1 MYKNF
6 EELSP
11 VAIDCLQ
18 EIGNI
23 GSGNAVSSLSAML
36 GKPVTMHVPTISVL
50 DYQAIIDKVGGPE
63 KIMTA
68 ILVSFKGDI
77 KGMMMF
83 LLENAFAQIVVNTFM
98 GKDHIDVIKMDD
110 ADSSAVKEMGN
121 IMAGAYL
128 SALGAM
134 AEFTIAMD
142 PPSMTV
148 DMMGALMSAPMT
160 TLTEVGDKVLFID
173 EGIKVD
179 FVNIE
184 SNIILIPEMES
195 LEILMKKLGVDK

>member
-1 MYKNF
+1 MIKNY

-11 VAIDCLQ
+11 IAIDCLQ

-23 GSGNAVSSLSAML
+23 GSGNAASSLSAML
-36 GKPVTMHVPTISVL
+36 SKTVTMNVPRVQVM
-50 DYQAIIDKVGGPE
+50 DYQAVIDVMGGPE
-63 KIMTA
+63 KIITA
-68 ILVSFKGDI
+68 ILVTFKGDI

-98 GKDHIDVIKMDD
+98 GKENIDVIQMDE

-128 SALGAM
+128 SALAAM
-134 AEFTIAMD
+134 AEFTVEMD

-148 DMMGALMSAPMT
+148 DMMGALMSAPIT
-160 TLTEVGDKVLFID
+160 TLNDVGDKGLFID
-173 EGIKVD
+173 DGFKIDNVSIEA
-179 FVNIE
+179 NIL
-184 SNIILIPEMES
+184 LIPEMES
-195 LEILMKKLGVDK
+195 LDILMKKLGVN

>member
-6 EELSP
+6 DELSP
-11 VAIDCLQ
+11 IAIDCLQ

-23 GSGNAVSSLSAML
+23 GSGNAASSLSAML
-36 GKPVTMHVPTISVL
+36 SKPVTMHVPMIKVL
-50 DYQAIIDKVGGPE
+50 DYQSVIDEMGGPE

-68 ILVSFKGDI
+68 ILVMFHGDI

-83 LLENAFAQIVVNTFM
+83 FLEDAFAKIVVNTFM
-98 GKDHIDVIKMDD
+98 GKENINVIQMDE

-128 SALGAM
+128 SALAAM
-134 AEFTIAMD
+134 AEFTITMD

-148 DMMGALMSAPMT
+148 DMMGALMNAPMM
-160 TLTEVGDKVLFID
+160 TLDEVGDKVLFID
-173 EGIKVD
+173 DGFKIENEEID
-179 FVNIE
+179 ANIV
-184 SNIILIPEMES
+184 LIPEMES
-195 LEILMKKLGVDK
+195 LDILTKKLGVN

>member
-6 EELSP
+6 DELSP
-11 VAIDCLQ
+11 IAIDCLQ

-23 GSGNAVSSLSAML
+23 GSGNAASSLSAML
-36 GKPVTMHVPTISVL
+36 SKPVTMHVPMIKVL
-50 DYQAIIDKVGGPE
+50 DYQSIIDEMGGPE

-68 ILVSFKGDI
+68 ILVMFHGDI

-83 LLENAFAQIVVNTFM
+83 FLEDAFAKIVVNTFM
-98 GKDHIDVIKMDD
+98 GKENINVIQMDE

-128 SALGAM
+128 SALAAM
-134 AEFTIAMD
+134 AEFTITMD

-148 DMMGALMSAPMT
+148 DMMGALMNAPMM
-160 TLTEVGDKVLFID
+160 TLDEVGDKVLFID
-173 EGIKVD
+173 DGFKIDNEEID
-179 FVNIE
+179 ANIV
-184 SNIILIPEMES
+184 LIPEMES
-195 LEILMKKLGVDK
+195 LDILTKKLGVNE

>member
-1 MYKNF
+1 MLKNYDD
-6 EELSP
+6 LSP
-11 VAIDCLQ
+11 IAIDCLQ

-23 GSGNAVSSLSAML
+23 GSGNAASSLSAML
-36 GKPVTMHVPTISVL
+36 AKPVTMHVPKVTVM
-50 DYQAIIDKVGGPE
+50 DYQSVIDAMGGSE

-68 ILVSFKGDI
+68 ILVMFHGDI

-83 LLENAFAQIVVNTFM
+83 LLEDAFAQIVVNTFM
-98 GKDHIDVIKMDD
+98 GKDRIDVIKMDEAD
-110 ADSSAVKEMGN
+110 ASAVKEMGN

-148 DMMGALMSAPMT
+148 DMMGALMNAPMSM
-160 TLTEVGDKVLFID
+160 LNEVGDKVLFID
-173 EGIKVD
+173 DGFKIEYI
-179 FVNIE
+179 NIDA
-184 SNIILIPEMES
+184 NIVLVPEMES
-195 LEILMKKLGVDK
+195 LDILTKKLGVN

>member
-1 MYKNF
+1 MIKNY

-11 VAIDCLQ
+11 IAIDCLQ

-23 GSGNAVSSLSAML
+23 GSGNAASSLSAML
-36 GKPVTMHVPTISVL
+36 SKTVTMTVPRVQVM
-50 DYQAIIDKVGGPE
+50 DDQAVIDVMGGPE
-63 KIMTA
+63 KIITA
-68 ILVSFKGDI
+68 ILVTFKGDI

-98 GKDHIDVIKMDD
+98 GKENIDVIQMDE

-128 SALGAM
+128 SALAAM
-134 AEFTIAMD
+134 AEFTVEMD

-148 DMMGALMSAPMT
+148 DMMGALMSAPIT
-160 TLTEVGDKVLFID
+160 TLNDVGDKVLFID
-173 EGIKVD
+173 DGFKIDNVSIEA
-179 FVNIE
+179 NIL
-184 SNIILIPEMES
+184 LIPEMES
-195 LEILMKKLGVDK
+195 LDILMKKLGVN

>member
-1 MYKNF
+1 MLKNYD
-6 EELSP
+6 ELSP

-23 GSGNAVSSLSAML
+23 GSGNAASSLSAML
-36 GKPVTMHVPTISVL
+36 SKPVTMHVPKIKVL
-50 DYQAIIDKVGGPE
+50 DYQSVIDEMGGPE

-68 ILVSFKGDI
+68 ILVMFHGDI

-83 LLENAFAQIVVNTFM
+83 FLEDAFAKIVVNTFM
-98 GKDHIDVIKMDD
+98 GKENVNVIQMDE

-128 SALGAM
+128 SALAAM
-134 AEFTIAMD
+134 AEFTITMD

-148 DMMGALMSAPMT
+148 DMMGALMNAPMM
-160 TLTEVGDKVLFID
+160 TLDEVGDKVLFID
-173 EGIKVD
+173 EGFKID
-179 FVNIE
+179 NEEIDANIV
-184 SNIILIPEMES
+184 LVPEMES
-195 LEILMKKLGVDK
+195 LDILTKKLGVN

>member
-11 VAIDCLQ
+11 IAIDCLQ

-23 GSGNAVSSLSAML
+23 GSGNAASSLSAML
-36 GKPVTMHVPTISVL
+36 SKPVTMQVPKINVL
-50 DYQAIIDKVGGPE
+50 DYQGIIDKVGGPE

-68 ILVSFKGDI
+68 ILVTFKGDI
-77 KGMMMF
+77 RGMMMF

-98 GKDHIDVIKMDD
+98 GKDHIDVIKMDET
-110 ADSSAVKEMGN
+110 DSSAVKEMGN

-134 AEFTIAMD
+134 AEFTIQMD

-160 TLTEVGDKVLFID
+160 TLDEVGEKVLFID
-173 EGIKVD
+173 EGFKID
-179 FVNIE
+179 FVKIE

-195 LEILMKKLGVDK
+195 LDTLMKKLGVN

>member
-1 MYKNF
+1 MIKNY

-11 VAIDCLQ
+11 IAIDCLQ

-23 GSGNAVSSLSAML
+23 GSGNAASSLSAML
-36 GKPVTMHVPTISVL
+36 SKTVSMNVPRVQVM
-50 DYQAIIDKVGGPE
+50 DDQAVIDVMGGPE
-63 KIMTA
+63 KIITA
-68 ILVSFKGDI
+68 ILVTFKGDI

-98 GKDHIDVIKMDD
+98 GKENIDVIQMDE

-128 SALGAM
+128 SALAAM
-134 AEFTIAMD
+134 AEFTVEMD

-148 DMMGALMSAPMT
+148 DMMGALMSAPIT
-160 TLTEVGDKVLFID
+160 TLNDVGDKVLFID
-173 EGIKVD
+173 DGFKIDNVSIEA
-179 FVNIE
+179 NIL
-184 SNIILIPEMES
+184 LIPEMES
-195 LEILMKKLGVDK
+195 LDILMKKLGVN

>member
-1 MYKNF
+1 MLKNYD
-6 EELSP
+6 ELSP
-11 VAIDCLQ
+11 IAIDCLQ

-23 GSGNAVSSLSAML
+23 GSGNAASSLSAML
-36 GKPVTMHVPTISVL
+36 SKPVAMHVPKIHVM
-50 DYQAIIDKVGGPE
+50 DYQAVIDEMGGPE
-63 KIMTA
+63 KIITA
-68 ILVSFKGDI
+68 ILVTFKGDI

-98 GKDHIDVIKMDD
+98 GKENIDVIQMDE

-128 SALGAM
+128 SALAAM
-134 AEFTIAMD
+134 AEFTVHMD

-160 TLTEVGDKVLFID
+160 TLDDVGDKVLFID
-173 EGIKVD
+173 DGFKID
-179 FVNIE
+179 NVNIDA
-184 SNIILIPEMES
+184 NIILIPEMES
-195 LEILMKKLGVDK
+195 LDILTKKLGVN

>member
-1 MYKNF
+1 MIKNY

-11 VAIDCLQ
+11 IAIDCLQ

-23 GSGNAVSSLSAML
+23 GSGNAASSLSAML
-36 GKPVTMHVPTISVL
+36 SKTVTMNVPRVQVM
-50 DYQAIIDKVGGPE
+50 DYQAVIDVMGGPE
-63 KIMTA
+63 KIITA
-68 ILVSFKGDI
+68 ILVTFKGDI

-98 GKDHIDVIKMDD
+98 GKENIDVIQMDE

-128 SALGAM
+128 SALAAM
-134 AEFTIAMD
+134 AEFTVEMD

-148 DMMGALMSAPMT
+148 DMMGALMSAPIT
-160 TLTEVGDKVLFID
+160 TLNDVGDKVLFID
-173 EGIKVD
+173 DGFKIDNVSIEA
-179 FVNIE
+179 NIL
-184 SNIILIPEMES
+184 LIPEMES
-195 LEILMKKLGVDK
+195 LDILMKKLGVN

>member
-1 MYKNF
+1 MYKNY
-6 EELSP
+6 EDLSP
-11 VAIDCLQ
+11 IAIDALQ

-23 GSGNAVSSLSAML
+23 GSGNAASSLSAML
-36 GKPVTMHVPTISVL
+36 SKSVSMHVPKIKVL
-50 DYQAIIDKVGGPE
+50 DYQAVIDEMGGPE
-63 KIMTA
+63 KVITA

-83 LLENAFAQIVVNTFM
+83 LLEDAFAQIVVNTFM
-98 GKDHIDVIKMDD
+98 GKKRVNVIKMDE

-128 SALGAM
+128 SALAAM
-134 AEFTIAMD
+134 AEFTVAMD

-160 TLTEVGDKVLFID
+160 TLHDVGDKVLFID
-173 EGIKVD
+173 DGFAID
-179 FVNIE
+179 NVNIDA
-184 SNIILIPEMES
+184 NIILVPEMES
-195 LEILMKKLGVDK
+195 LDILMRKLGVN